1 MQDDRT
7 QMRSRAIA
15 TLGALKLTDTGQIIT
30 AAEYNA
36 LIDAI
41 LEALYI

>member
-7 QMRSRAIA
+7 QMRSRAINV
-15 TLGALKLTDTGQIIT
+15 LRALRIADTGQVIT

-36 LIDAI
+36 LINAI
-41 LEALYI
+41 IEALYI

>member
-7 QMRSRAIA
+7 QMRLRAINA
-15 TLGALKLTDTGQIIT
+15 IGALKIADTGQIIT

-36 LIDAI
+36 LINAI
-41 LEALYI
+41 IEALYI

>member
-1 MQDDRT
+1 MHDERT
-7 QMRSRAIA
+7 QMRSRAINV
-15 TLGALKLTDTGQIIT
+15 LRALRIADPGRVIT

-41 LEALYI
+41 IEALYT